1 MAFEVVA
8 PEDLDWLTLEGESK
22 YTPSTTI
29 PRKQKFRFRFK
40 TYTEFDKVRSAQIKF
55 NHTGK
60 PITRAGEI
68 QKELL
73 KKIVTI
79 TQEKAPLII
88 PSRLRAVL
96 LLTGIMWRQKNV
108 PTIIVMVISIKI
120 VLRYV

>member
-1 MAFEVVA
+1 M
-8 PEDLDWLTLEGESK
+8 
-22 YTPSTTI
+22 
-29 PRKQKFRFRFK
+29 
-40 TYTEFDKVRSAQIKF
+40 RSAQIKF
-55 NHTGK
+55 NQTGK

-88 PSRLRAVL
+88 PSREGDSLALLAMSRTLNLDGLRAVL